1 MKCEYCETPAPTD
14 ETYVCSQCASK
25 ALDDPDALLIKV
37 LQDELQ
43 RTRAELDYC
52 VYEINLAVSRIQSIS
67 QRVKTFFNALDR
79 GDTKPV
85 YRNQVEVMFKTDLL
99 PREFVIFVQRHYG
112 KMHSGKDYSD
122 RADRRGWGE

>member
-1 MKCEYCETPAPTD
+1 MKCEYCETPDPTD

-67 QRVKTFFNALDR
+67 QRVKTFFSALDR
-79 GDTKPV
+79 GDMKPV
-85 YRNQVEVMFKTDLL
+85 WRNQVEVMFKTDLL
-99 PREFVIFVQRHYG
+99 PREFVIFVNRHHS
-112 KMHSGKDYSD
+112 KMYSHIDYD
-122 RADRRGWGE
+122 QYADRRGQ